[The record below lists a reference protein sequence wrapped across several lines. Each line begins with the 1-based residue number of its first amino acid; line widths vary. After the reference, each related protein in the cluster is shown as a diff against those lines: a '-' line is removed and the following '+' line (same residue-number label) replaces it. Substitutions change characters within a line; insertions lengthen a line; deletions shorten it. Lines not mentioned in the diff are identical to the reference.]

1 MNELI
6 NEKKTANTDST
17 INNDGGGQ
25 EVAKYNVDKK

>member
-6 NEKKTANTDST
+6 NEKLANTDST